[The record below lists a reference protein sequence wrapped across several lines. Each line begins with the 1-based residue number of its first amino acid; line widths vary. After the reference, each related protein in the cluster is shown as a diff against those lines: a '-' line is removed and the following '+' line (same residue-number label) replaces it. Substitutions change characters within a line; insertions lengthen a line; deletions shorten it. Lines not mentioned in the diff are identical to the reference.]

1 MNALPPN
8 DAGRCEPP
16 NEEATHVAMSSKRS
30 RVHPTFKTKYRV
42 GNWPEYDR
50 GLVDRGDLTVWI
62 SHEAID
68 GWRATPSGARG
79 GQRRFSDTA
88 IKTALTLRLVLHL
101 PLRQTEGFLR
111 SLFVLMDLD
120 LDAPDHTTLSRRA
133 RTLDVQLRRPASTG
147 PIHLVIDSSGLSI
160 VGEGEWAAAKHGARG
175 KRGWRKLHLGVDAAG
190 VIVAQTLTD
199 GNADDAT
206 TGIQLIDDVTDDIA
220 LITADTAYDT
230 LAIYDAAAGRGA
242 QVVVPP
248 TRNAT
253 VSRRRVPR
261 CAPRDRTVKRVKEF
275 GRRRWKRESG
285 YHRQARVE
293 NAFFR
298 YKQIIGPRLRARD
311 RRAQEVEALLACNL
325 LNRMSEI
332 ARPEISIGV

>member
-1 MNALPPN
+1 
-8 DAGRCEPP
+8 
-16 NEEATHVAMSSKRS
+16 MSSKRS
-30 RVHPTFKTKYRV
+30 RVHPKFKTKYRV
-42 GNWPEYDR
+42 GNWQEYDA

-62 SHEAID
+62 SEEAID
-68 GWRATPSGARG
+68 SWKPKATRERG

-88 IKTALTLRLVLHL
+88 IETALTLRLVFHL
-101 PLRQTEGFLR
+101 PLRQTEGLLR
-111 SLFVLMDLD
+111 SLFALMDLD

-133 RTLDVQLRRPASTG
+133 RTPDVQLRRPASPG
-147 PIHLVIDSSGLSI
+147 PIHLVIDSSGLSF

-175 KRGWRKLHLGVDAAG
+175 KRGWRKLHLGVDASG

-199 GNADDAT
+199 GSVDDAT
-206 TGIQLIDDVTDDIA
+206 TGIQLIGEVTDDIA
-220 LITADTAYDT
+220 RITADAAHDS
-230 LAIYDAAAGRGA
+230 LAFYESAADRGA

-261 CAPRDRTVKRVKEF
+261 CVARDQTVRGVKEF
-275 GRRRWKRESG
+275 GRREWKRESG

-298 YKQIIGPRLRARD
+298 YKTIIGSRLRARD
-311 RRAQEVEALLACNL
+311 RRAQEAEALLACNI
-325 LNRMSEI
+325 LNRMTGF
-332 ARPEISIGV
+332 ARPASYASGV